1 MRRRSPRAARIL
13 GLIFLIVG
21 LSGQVVAGVLAI
33 RTKLWL
39 DNAVATSGT
48 VTELDRRRS
57 RKSTT
62 YAEHV
67 RFTDA
72 AGAEHEF
79 ISGLSTSHPYS
90 VGAVVPVRYDPNDPT
105 SASIDTAF
113 RNWFVPGLIF
123 VMALVFTGIGFS
135 IRLKK

>member
-13 GLIFLIVG
+13 GTIFLIVG
-21 LSGQVVAGVLAI
+21 LSGQVAAGVLAI

-39 DNAVATSGT
+39 DSAVATSGT
-48 VTELDRRRS
+48 ITELDRRRG

-72 AGAEHEF
+72 AGVEHEF
-79 ISGLSTSHPYS
+79 VSGLSTSHPYTL
-90 VGAVVPVRYDPNDPT
+90 GATVPVRYDPNDPS
-105 SASIDTAF
+105 SAAIDTAF

-123 VMALVFTGIGFS
+123 VMALVFTGLGFS